1 MPTRRSPCPCRIG
14 TAPFTDLFHDEIV
27 SKHASEDYHCS
38 SSDSKD
44 EMVMDVVIYLHPF
57 FEVGQKEN
65 DDTTSSKCDAK
76 VDGGSYAHR
85 RITDLR
91 RNDFLGTGGWDPD
104 GLSKRNR

>member
-1 MPTRRSPCPCRIG
+1 
-14 TAPFTDLFHDEIV
+14 
-27 SKHASEDYHCS
+27 
-38 SSDSKD
+38 
-44 EMVMDVVIYLHPF
+44 MDVVIYLHPF

-91 RNDFLGTGGWDPD
+91 RNDFLGIVQVGGIQMDYRNETGELEEPKPYTD
-104 GLSKRNR
+104 LESACLKRNEKI